1 MPGCAADK
9 EHPTEKNTVLRIT
22 SAQGT
27 TMGSEE
33 SKPAPQPSPPV
44 YRPPKP
50 EFVTVLGKKQA
61 KAGEDV
67 TFRCEANTDD
77 LSVTWEKKGQRLC
90 CVEGKHRAGKNG
102 RNISLEIKNVDLG
115 DEGNYTVT
123 INNSSGSASCSA
135 MLIVEIPEWRTVQ
148 WEHETMVST
157 LKSFKISGENVREL
171 RFLLHGPVGAGKS
184 SIINTIKSIFE
195 GHQFINCLT
204 ASDLTGESF
213 TTKYEKYNVGNVPFT
228 FYDVMGLEKGQSK
241 GVHTNDVISALKGH
255 ISKDYTFKPLD
266 PIDEAN
272 RYYIPNP
279 TLNDQIHCLVS
290 VIPADKISM
299 MDDEVIQK
307 MKEIRAAASKLGIP
321 QVVFMTRVD
330 KVCEMTEKDITKLYQ
345 SRKIKEKMMECSNR
359 VGVTMN
365 CIFPVKNYSEE
376 TKANEKLNCLMLEA
390 LTQIVHSANDFVK
403 KNSNQLKKE

>member
-1 MPGCAADK
+1 MWLLSQEWFLTD
-9 EHPTEKNTVLRIT
+9 
-22 SAQGT
+22 
-27 TMGSEE
+27 
-33 SKPAPQPSPPV
+33 
-44 YRPPKP
+44 
-50 EFVTVLGKKQA
+50 VLGLL
-61 KAGEDV
+61 GLLLLGP
-67 TFRCEANTDD
+67 RNR
-77 LSVTWEKKGQRLC
+77 RL
-90 CVEGKHRAGKNG
+90 R
-102 RNISLEIKNVDLG
+102 L
-115 DEGNYTVT
+115 Y
-123 INNSSGSASCSA
+123 
-135 MLIVEIPEWRTVQ
+135 
-148 WEHETMVST
+148 
-157 LKSFKISGENVREL
+157 
-171 RFLLHGPVGAGKS
+171 LLLY
-184 SIINTIKSIFE
+184 FFYL
-195 GHQFINCLT
+195 Q
-204 ASDLTGESF
+204 
-213 TTKYEKYNVGNVPFT
+213 YEKYNVGDVPFT

-241 GVHTNDVISALKGH
+241 GVDTNDVISALKGH

-359 VGVTMN
+359 LGVTMN